1 MKLIKLSATD
11 STNSF
16 LKEMASNTVLENY
29 TVVTTNEQIKG
40 RGQQGSSWESEP
52 FKNLM
57 FSVFVSFK
65 QLSILEKKYLNFAIS
80 LAVFDTLLEENIPA
94 ISIKWPND
102 ILSGNKKVGGILIEN
117 SLKGSLIASSIIGI
131 GLNVNQINFPAVLNK
146 ASSLQL
152 VTHQNYNLELLLSR
166 IISKLEEKVTLL
178 NARDFKTLEAAYLK
192 VLYKKN
198 IPTMFKDSKD
208 VLFMGIIR
216 GISKDGK
223 LQVELEDASLGEF
236 GIKEISLA

>member
-1 MKLIKLSATD
+1 
-11 STNSF
+11 
-16 LKEMASNTVLENY
+16 MASNTVLENY

-117 SLKGSLIASSIIGI
+117 TLKGSLIASSIIGI

-166 IISKLEEKVTLL
+166 IILKLEEKVTLL
-178 NARDFKTLEAAYLK
+178 NARDFKILEAAYLK